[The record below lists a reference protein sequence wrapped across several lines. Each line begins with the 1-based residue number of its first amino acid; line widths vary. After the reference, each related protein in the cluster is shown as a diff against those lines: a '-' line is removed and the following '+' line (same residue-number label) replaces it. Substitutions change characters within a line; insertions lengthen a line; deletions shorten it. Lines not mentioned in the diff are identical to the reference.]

1 MQANL
6 IIISIILKSM
16 LIAMVV
22 WTRLQ
27 SFCFTSDIGWEV
39 RGGEERSPRE
49 VQRQGGGETWSSKAS
64 NQHTGISFYSYCAN
78 FIFFCSQLDEQRVR
92 ARHKTG
98 QCQELEMQKSQKYK
112 LLKDIMTL
120 TKRKQHSFRFSAKEG
135 ATRPD
140 QARPRTNIQVLT
152 KKAFFDVFP

>member
-6 IIISIILKSM
+6 AIIIIILKSM
-16 LIAMVV
+16 LIAVVV

-27 SFCFTSDIGWEV
+27 SFCFPSDIGWEV
-39 RGGEERSPRE
+39 WGGEERSPRE

-98 QCQELEMQKSQKYK
+98 QELEMQKSQKYV
-112 LLKDIMTL
+112 KDNMTL

>member
-6 IIISIILKSM
+6 AIIIIILKSM
-16 LIAMVV
+16 LIAVVV

-27 SFCFTSDIGWEV
+27 SFCFPSDIGREV

-64 NQHTGISFYSYCAN
+64 NQHTGISFYSYCAKDGVRPTQTRPKN
-78 FIFFCSQLDEQRVR
+78 NIMFIKGLLSFVALISSFFCSQLDEQRVR

-98 QCQELEMQKSQKYK
+98 QCQEPEMQKSQK
-112 LLKDIMTL
+112 
-120 TKRKQHSFRFSAKEG
+120 
-135 ATRPD
+135 
-140 QARPRTNIQVLT
+140 
-152 KKAFFDVFP
+152 